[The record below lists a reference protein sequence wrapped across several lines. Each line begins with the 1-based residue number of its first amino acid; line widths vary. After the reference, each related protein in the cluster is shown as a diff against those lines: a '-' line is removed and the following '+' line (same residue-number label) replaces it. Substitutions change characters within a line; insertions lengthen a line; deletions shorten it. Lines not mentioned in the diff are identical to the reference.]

1 MCFHAAILDFNV
13 VQESLFKPCK
23 NKTVVLLTL
32 KFILNKR
39 KRFFLYISARH
50 TWDHKT
56 FMQIKV
62 EVNDLCENL
71 PLTVENVENFPQM
84 QG

>member
-1 MCFHAAILDFNV
+1 MQQL
-13 VQESLFKPCK
+13 SFKPCK
-23 NKTVVLLTL
+23 NKTVVLLIL
-32 KFILNKR
+32 RFILNER

-62 EVNDLCENL
+62 EVNDLRENL
-71 PLTVENVENFPQM
+71 PLAVENVENFP
-84 QG
+84 